1 MKSTANLYKSA
12 TERDTE
18 VCLAGMKRII
28 AKAKKDRAYSMKLLI
43 RTGMHTKTGKLKKQ
57 FRCPADASTAEPTA
71 ATELPSPPIRSRVAT
86 LPSPHSRSYSRPMK
100 STPNFLYESATK
112 RDTDLRLAAMK
123 RASARAKKDPAY
135 SLKLLI
141 GTGMHTKTGKL
152 KKQFR

>member
-1 MKSTANLYKSA
+1 MKSTSFRYKSA
-12 TERDTE
+12 AQRDTE
-18 VCLAGMKRII
+18 ACLAGMKRVA
-28 AKAKKDRAYSMKLLI
+28 AKAEKDPAYSLELLI
-43 RTGMHTKTGKLKKQ
+43 RTGMYTKTGKLKKQ
-57 FRCPADASTAEPTA
+57 FRDPADAQTA
-71 ATELPSPPIRSRVAT
+71 APKGATASRSPQTRSQAAA

>member
-1 MKSTANLYKSA
+1 MKFTANLYKSA
-12 TERDTE
+12 ALRDTE
-18 VCLAGMKRII
+18 ACLAGMKRV
-28 AKAKKDRAYSMKLLI
+28 AARAEKDPAYSLELLI

-57 FRCPADASTAEPTA
+57 FRDPADSQTA
-71 ATELPSPPIRSRVAT
+71 APKVATESRPPQTHSQVAALPSP
-86 LPSPHSRSYSRPMK
+86 LSRSYSRPMK

-123 RASARAKKDPAY
+123 RVTARAKKDPAY